1 MNGII
6 RYQIDKNYKN
16 KNIKNKLI
24 SLQKW
29 KNNREKNQVNQNLN
43 IEKKDKLF
51 KKITQIKLHFNK
63 LDLINCV
70 KLEKFK
76 IRNLINI
83 YKR

>member
-29 KNNREKNQVNQNLN
+29 KNNREKN
-43 IEKKDKLF
+43 
-51 KKITQIKLHFNK
+51 
-63 LDLINCV
+63 
-70 KLEKFK
+70 
-76 IRNLINI
+76 
-83 YKR
+83 